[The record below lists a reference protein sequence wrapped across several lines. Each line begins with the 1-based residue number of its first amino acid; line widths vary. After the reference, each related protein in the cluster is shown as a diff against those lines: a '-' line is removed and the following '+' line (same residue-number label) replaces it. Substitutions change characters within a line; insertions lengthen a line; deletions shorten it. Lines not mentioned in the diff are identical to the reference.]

1 MLMKLL
7 REPLVH
13 FIALGAGLFILFSI
27 VGNPAED
34 GGGRPGRTNRI
45 VVTAGHIERLV
56 ESWKRTWQRPPT
68 PQELNGLIQDYIRE
82 EILSR
87 EALALGLDRNDT
99 IIRRRLRQKME
110 FLFEDITP
118 QTEPTNEELQAYLA
132 ENPDRFRIEPR
143 LTFTHVYLNPDRRG
157 TNLQRDVERLLAEL
171 SQSPNTLNAAAL
183 GDAFLLAHNFKATPE
198 SEVTNV
204 FGNGFAASL
213 LQLERG
219 QWKGPIESGYGM
231 HLVLVSERI
240 EGRVP
245 ALEEVRDAV
254 QRELLTVRRN
264 EVNEATYRRL
274 RDRYSVTVEMHKSVD
289 GVKQASR
296 EAP

>member
-1 MLMKLL
+1 MKLL

-34 GGGRPGRTNRI
+34 GGERPGRTNRI

-118 QTEPTNEELQAYLA
+118 QTEPTDEELQAYLA

-157 TNLQRDVERLLAEL
+157 TNLQRDAERLLAEL

-183 GDAFLLAHNFKATPE
+183 GDTFLLAHNFKATPE

-204 FGNGFAASL
+204 FGIGFAASL
-213 LQLERG
+213 LQLEPG
-219 QWKGPIESGYGM
+219 HWKGPIESGYGM
-231 HLVLVSERI
+231 HLVLVSERNA
-240 EGRVP
+240 GRVP